1 MVNHISRRSFLRHS
15 ALAGTAVLAADT
27 LAGVLTRSLSASVRT
42 VPADLAVV
50 SSSNYYEATV
60 RAVELMG
67 GMKRFVTRGARVG
80 LLLNSRYTKPGTFV
94 KPEIALAVIAMCH
107 HAGAVQ
113 IVSLEDTLSRY
124 WRRATLSSEHR
135 GYLGEIKSPRAH
147 QTVLV
152 SGGVNV
158 KKVDVV
164 PDLLECD
171 VYINIPVFK
180 NHEGTWFT
188 GALKN
193 LMGAISNRSNQTFH
207 LASDPG
213 GDRDGYAFLS
223 QSIADANL
231 LRTPTLSVG
240 DAT

>member
-60 RAVELMG
+60 RAVELVG

-113 IVSLEDTLSRY
+113 IVSLEDT
-124 WRRATLSSEHR
+124 
-135 GYLGEIKSPRAH
+135 
-147 QTVLV
+147 
-152 SGGVNV
+152 
-158 KKVDVV
+158 
-164 PDLLECD
+164 
-171 VYINIPVFK
+171 
-180 NHEGTWFT
+180 
-188 GALKN
+188 
-193 LMGAISNRSNQTFH
+193 
-207 LASDPG
+207 
-213 GDRDGYAFLS
+213 
-223 QSIADANL
+223 
-231 LRTPTLSVG
+231 
-240 DAT
+240 